1 MSPDVC
7 ITTSETDNFVKV
19 NVSMIEILDWIG
31 RISAGILVI
40 ALLVGIYGWSRGIIP
55 AMVRLG
61 NGFAKRKI
69 AIFARSNQFGTA
81 PLTGERAQRD
91 FPRPSS
97 WTLGH
102 VGIRQRPGTG
112 TPSWTFGQGG
122 FCHKLPRRTP
132 SSLRLDPRRGSDLVP
147 EQFGETPEMV
157 GQTTGHSWRLSQG
170 PLGFSHC
177 SLAEGLMET
186 AKVVGTPNQ
195 VHACLKGL
203 EPMSGMATLAR

>member
-1 MSPDVC
+1 MKSDARK
-7 ITTSETDNFVKV
+7 E
-19 NVSMIEILDWIG
+19 IENLRAAGNYLMGTLSSLEKMFYSLD
-31 RISAGILVI
+31 
-40 ALLVGIYGWSRGIIP
+40 LLWGLP
-55 AMVRLG
+55 LH
-61 NGFAKRKI
+61 
-69 AIFARSNQFGTA
+69 GTA